1 MTARNEGKEPALAE
15 SDIDL
20 LKFCRSE
27 IQFQSS
33 LLSGRLNAF
42 ISSQSFLIIAYA
54 MTTSS
59 LIGQWKTPF
68 TLLFPPFLALLGL
81 TLALQAW
88 PGIRAAYV
96 VLGEW
101 ERRQDEILA
110 ISHEL
115 RTYDLHASERS
126 PESQH
131 PGSAWKHFRQ
141 GALFPR
147 YAPWLF
153 GISWCFFIVLPIGLF
168 LMG

>member
-1 MTARNEGKEPALAE
+1 MAE

-20 LKFCRSE
+20 LKFYRSE

-33 LLSGRLNAF
+33 LLAGRLNAF
-42 ISSQSFLIIAYA
+42 ISSQSFLVIAYA
-54 MTTSS
+54 MTASS
-59 LIGQWKTPF
+59 LIGQWQAPF

-88 PGIRAAYV
+88 PGIKAAYV

-101 ERRQDEILA
+101 EQRQDELLA
-110 ISHEL
+110 VSREL
-115 RTYDLHASERS
+115 KKYDLHAAERS

-131 PGSAWKHFRQ
+131 SGIAWKHFRQ

-153 GISWCFFIVLPIGLF
+153 STAWCFFASLPVVLF
-168 LMG
+168 FTH